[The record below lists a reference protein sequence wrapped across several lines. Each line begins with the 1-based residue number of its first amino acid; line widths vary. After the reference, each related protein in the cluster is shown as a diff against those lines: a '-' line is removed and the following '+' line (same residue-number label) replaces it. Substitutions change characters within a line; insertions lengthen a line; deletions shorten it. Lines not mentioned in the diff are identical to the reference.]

1 MSLQKRKFGIEIVAK
16 WPDQQIVNK
25 INEDRVKAKSKRL
38 EENYKLVFKKAL
50 KFLLSRYK
58 KLNKLKCRKVE
69 LEKKFFNYYFSKI
82 CEETG
87 NTMETFL
94 FVMKDNEKVS
104 QNLFNPKTINA
115 KYVQTVTKSELF
127 LGDFNVYLDKDF
139 LIDYSKSREFKMN
152 IHINYV

>member
-1 MSLQKRKFGIEIVAK
+1 
-16 WPDQQIVNK
+16 
-25 INEDRVKAKSKRL
+25 
-38 EENYKLVFKKAL
+38 
-50 KFLLSRYK
+50 
-58 KLNKLKCRKVE
+58 
-69 LEKKFFNYYFSKI
+69 
-82 CEETG
+82 
-87 NTMETFL
+87 
-94 FVMKDNEKVS
+94 MKDNEKVS